1 MLWRHVFEKEGGDDR
16 RTREEL
22 TSMVASHVKAVNRV
36 YDKEHFDGS
45 YAHRG
50 IQFEV
55 QRLKVGT
62 AGSGG
67 GRVR

>member
-1 MLWRHVFEKEGGDDR
+1 MLWRHVFEKEGGDQR

-22 TSMVASHVKAVNRV
+22 TALVASHVKAVNRV
-36 YDKEHFDGS
+36 YDKEQFDGG

-55 QRLKVGT
+55 QRLKV
-62 AGSGG
+62 SR
-67 GRVR
+67 GRPG